1 MASIVVIVT
10 TAYIVSDSEDSE
22 DSAMKDKAMELQL
35 TKAARRKEIFD
46 FIKMASDFYGAM
58 IVGLILAFSILIAVD
73 TTAYIVSDSV
83 GSEDSEGSA
92 ASDQWEASEAS
103 DQWEGPR
110 DDEEIGPSVPIPT
123 VNSMFDF
130 YGYECWLDS
139 PTEIV
144 YKTGSPNIVIGI
156 TCPVE
161 VQYIFLPAVEP
172 PEEFIQND

>member
-1 MASIVVIVT
+1 
-10 TAYIVSDSEDSE
+10 
-22 DSAMKDKAMELQL
+22 MKDKAIELQL

-46 FIKMASDFYGAM
+46 FIWRVSIVV
-58 IVGLILAFSILIAVD
+58 IVGLIMAFSILIAVD

-83 GSEDSEGSA
+83 GSA
-92 ASDQWEASEAS
+92 ASEASEDS

-172 PEEFIQND
+172 PEELIQND

>member
-1 MASIVVIVT
+1 
-10 TAYIVSDSEDSE
+10 
-22 DSAMKDKAMELQL
+22 MKDKAIELQL

-46 FIKMASDFYGAM
+46 FIKMASIVV
-58 IVGLILAFSILIAVD
+58 IVGLIMAFSILIAVD

-83 GSEDSEGSA
+83 GSA
-92 ASDQWEASEAS
+92 ASEDS

-110 DDEEIGPSVPIPT
+110 DDEEIGPSAPIPT

-172 PEEFIQND
+172 PEELIQND

>member
-1 MASIVVIVT
+1 
-10 TAYIVSDSEDSE
+10 
-22 DSAMKDKAMELQL
+22 MKDKAIELQL

-46 FIKMASDFYGAM
+46 FIKMASIVM
-58 IVGLILAFSILIAVD
+58 IVGLIMAFSILIAVD

-83 GSEDSEGSA
+83 GSA
-92 ASDQWEASEAS
+92 ASEDS

-172 PEEFIQND
+172 PEELIQND

>member
-1 MASIVVIVT
+1 
-10 TAYIVSDSEDSE
+10 
-22 DSAMKDKAMELQL
+22 MKDKAIELQL

-46 FIKMASDFYGAM
+46 FIWRVSIVV
-58 IVGLILAFSILIAVD
+58 IVGLIMAFSILIAVD
-73 TTAYIVSDSV
+73 TTAYIVSDS
-83 GSEDSEGSA
+83 EDSA
-92 ASDQWEASEAS
+92 ASEDS

-172 PEEFIQND
+172 PEELIQND

>member
-1 MASIVVIVT
+1 
-10 TAYIVSDSEDSE
+10 
-22 DSAMKDKAMELQL
+22 MKDKAIELQL

-46 FIKMASDFYGAM
+46 FIKMATIVM
-58 IVGLILAFSILIAVD
+58 IVGLIMAFSILIAVD
-73 TTAYIVSDSV
+73 TTQHIVSDSV
-83 GSEDSEGSA
+83 GSEDYFSAGSE
-92 ASDQWEASEAS
+92 DSEDS

-172 PEEFIQND
+172 PEELIQND

>member
-1 MASIVVIVT
+1 
-10 TAYIVSDSEDSE
+10 
-22 DSAMKDKAMELQL
+22 MKDKAIELQL

-46 FIKMASDFYGAM
+46 FIKMASIVV
-58 IVGLILAFSILIAVD
+58 IVGLIMAFSILIAVD

-83 GSEDSEGSA
+83 GSA
-92 ASDQWEASEAS
+92 ASEDS

-172 PEEFIQND
+172 PEELIQND

>member
-1 MASIVVIVT
+1 
-10 TAYIVSDSEDSE
+10 
-22 DSAMKDKAMELQL
+22 MKDKAIELQL

-46 FIKMASDFYGAM
+46 FIKMASIVM
-58 IVGLILAFSILIAVD
+58 IVGLIMAFSILIAVD

-83 GSEDSEGSA
+83 GSA
-92 ASDQWEASEAS
+92 ASEDS

-156 TCPVE
+156 TCPVDLSTRCGTPRG
-161 VQYIFLPAVEP
+161 V
-172 PEEFIQND
+172 DTK

>member
-1 MASIVVIVT
+1 
-10 TAYIVSDSEDSE
+10 
-22 DSAMKDKAMELQL
+22 MKDKAIELQL

-46 FIKMASDFYGAM
+46 FIWRVSIVV
-58 IVGLILAFSILIAVD
+58 IVGLIMAFSILIAVD
-73 TTAYIVSDSV
+73 TTAYIVSDS
-83 GSEDSEGSA
+83 
-92 ASDQWEASEAS
+92 EASEDS

-172 PEEFIQND
+172 PEELIQND